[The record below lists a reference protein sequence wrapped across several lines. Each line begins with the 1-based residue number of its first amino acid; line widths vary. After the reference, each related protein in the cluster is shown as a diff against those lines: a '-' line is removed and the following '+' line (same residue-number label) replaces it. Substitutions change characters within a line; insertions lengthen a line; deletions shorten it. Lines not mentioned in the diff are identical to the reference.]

1 MATALTQQLR
11 QLAVAS
17 GQPAG
22 GKRLRGKPSLIWSNQ
37 EAADV
42 DVETVYGVGQEGER
56 PWRWGTRPSC
66 QRLRTWCRE
75 GAMHSA
81 RG

>member
-22 GKRLRGKPSLIWSNQ
+22 GKRLRGKPSLIWSTQ

-42 DVETVYGVGQEGER
+42 DVETVYSIGREGEGLGCPER
-56 PWRWGTRPSC
+56 SRRAGDW
-66 QRLRTWCRE
+66 
-75 GAMHSA
+75 
-81 RG
+81 